1 MGFILSGIYFGWGS
15 LKTGFSFGEIR
26 VRRDSVLA
34 RFALGEIHFGGI
46 SDDGFWNGGI
56 LSYRYT
62 LTWYNLHLHQYLAFE
77 PNFGSFGLDEK
88 FIKIEARR

>member
-56 LSYRYT
+56 LSYSPLHVALTDVYT
-62 LTWYNLHLHQYLAFE
+62 LWQKLIKKANVMSHFFC
-77 PNFGSFGLDEK
+77 PPGL
-88 FIKIEARR
+88 

>member
-26 VRRDSVLA
+26 VKRDSVLA

-56 LSYRYT
+56 LSYSLCKHFT
-62 LTWYNLHLHQYLAFE
+62 
-77 PNFGSFGLDEK
+77 
-88 FIKIEARR
+88 I

>member
-1 MGFILSGIYFGWGS
+1 MGFILSGIHFGWGS

-56 LSYRYT
+56 LSYSPILFQLFLLLLLQCNT
-62 LTWYNLHLHQYLAFE
+62 V
-77 PNFGSFGLDEK
+77 P
-88 FIKIEARR
+88 

>member
-1 MGFILSGIYFGWGS
+1 MAGFKQGEIQFWRNPSQVGFILSGIHFGWGS

-56 LSYRYT
+56 LSYSP
-62 LTWYNLHLHQYLAFE
+62 A
-77 PNFGSFGLDEK
+77 
-88 FIKIEARR
+88 

>member
-34 RFALGEIHFGGI
+34 SFTLGEIHFGGI

-56 LSYRYT
+56 LSYSPIWGKYSSST
-62 LTWYNLHLHQYLAFE
+62 NDALN
-77 PNFGSFGLDEK
+77 
-88 FIKIEARR
+88 

>member
-56 LSYRYT
+56 LSYS
-62 LTWYNLHLHQYLAFE
+62 HF
-77 PNFGSFGLDEK
+77 
-88 FIKIEARR
+88 

>member
-56 LSYRYT
+56 LSYSPRTPSIYFLRRHPDLIGLPQAIDTSTVTTT
-62 LTWYNLHLHQYLAFE
+62 LN
-77 PNFGSFGLDEK
+77 
-88 FIKIEARR
+88 

>member
-56 LSYRYT
+56 LSYSP
-62 LTWYNLHLHQYLAFE
+62 F
-77 PNFGSFGLDEK
+77 FGMKPKL
-88 FIKIEARR
+88 

>member
-1 MGFILSGIYFGWGS
+1 MGFILSGIHFGWGS

-56 LSYRYT
+56 LSYSRQ
-62 LTWYNLHLHQYLAFE
+62 NA
-77 PNFGSFGLDEK
+77 P
-88 FIKIEARR
+88 

>member
-56 LSYRYT
+56 LSYS
-62 LTWYNLHLHQYLAFE
+62 Q
-77 PNFGSFGLDEK
+77 
-88 FIKIEARR
+88 KIAKNAKNR

>member
-26 VRRDSVLA
+26 VKRDSVLA
-34 RFALGEIHFGGI
+34 RFALGEIHFGEI

-56 LSYRYT
+56 LSYSPLVIIKVLCISVKIMTHFVLT
-62 LTWYNLHLHQYLAFE
+62 LV
-77 PNFGSFGLDEK
+77 
-88 FIKIEARR
+88 II